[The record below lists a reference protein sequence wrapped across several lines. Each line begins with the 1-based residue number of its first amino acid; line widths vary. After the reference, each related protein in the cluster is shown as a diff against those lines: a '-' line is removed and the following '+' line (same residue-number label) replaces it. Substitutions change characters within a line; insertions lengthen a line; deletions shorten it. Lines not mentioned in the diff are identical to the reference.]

1 MIQMR
6 WSPIYERGIGVSP
19 RLWLGGSIV
28 VIMLVWGFGK
38 VPEKNLAFPA
48 LNEHDGRKT
57 NGLERR
63 QRICE
68 QLLEHGY
75 VDVGETA
82 KQLGADPATIRR
94 DLQKLEAEGAARR
107 VHGGAYPNSER
118 QEVAEIEF
126 SLRMNFHSDAKR
138 RIARRA
144 AALIENGDTLFLDGG
159 TTAFMV
165 AEELVNHKALVVATN
180 SMAAADV
187 LRAARGVTLFVV
199 GGRYLRRT
207 RTLTGPIAEEAVRS
221 LRFRKMILATAGIDY
236 KNQALTQSA
245 LEEVPIKKAAMSR
258 SEQVILVADRS
269 KFGKPSLISMIPL
282 DGVHKI
288 VTDAPP
294 PGEAITVLRAL
305 NVQLITVDSA

>member
-1 MIQMR
+1 MQNR
-6 WSPIYERGIGVSP
+6 
-19 RLWLGGSIV
+19 
-28 VIMLVWGFGK
+28 
-38 VPEKNLAFPA
+38 
-48 LNEHDGRKT
+48 HDGRKT
-57 NGLERR
+57 DGLERR

-68 QLLEHGY
+68 ELLEHGY
-75 VDVGETA
+75 VDVGEIA
-82 KQLGADPATIRR
+82 KQLEADPATIRR

-107 VHGGAYPNSER
+107 VHGGAYPDSER

-126 SLRMNFHSDAKR
+126 SLRMNFHTDAKR
-138 RIARRA
+138 RIASRA
-144 AALIENGDTLFLDGG
+144 AALVKNGDTLFLDGG

-165 AEELVNHKALVVATN
+165 AEELVNHKGLAVATN

-187 LRAARGVTLFVV
+187 LRTARGVTLFVV

-245 LEEVPIKKAAMSR
+245 LDEVPIKRAAIAQ

-282 DGVHKI
+282 TGVHMI

-294 PGEAITVLRAL
+294 PDDALPVLNAL
-305 NVQLITVDSA
+305 NIELITIDSPQS

>member
-1 MIQMR
+1 MA
-6 WSPIYERGIGVSP
+6 WSRSRSVSGKGV
-19 RLWLGGSIV
+19 
-28 VIMLVWGFGK
+28 GFA
-38 VPEKNLAFPA
+38 V
-48 LNEHDGRKT
+48 LNRHDGRKT

-63 QRICE
+63 HYICE
-68 QLLEHGY
+68 QMLERGY
-75 VDVGETA
+75 VDVA
-82 KQLGADPATIRR
+82 QVAAQLGADPATIRR

-107 VHGGAYPNSER
+107 VHGGAYPESER

-126 SLRMNFHSDAKR
+126 SLRMNFHVDAKR
-138 RIARRA
+138 RIASRA
-144 AALIENGDTLFLDGG
+144 AELVKNGDTLFLDGG

-165 AEELVNHKALVVATN
+165 AEELVNHKGLVVATN

-236 KNQALTQSA
+236 KNEALTQSA
-245 LEEVPIKKAAMSR
+245 LEEVPLKRAAMSQ
-258 SEQVILVADRS
+258 SEQVILVADRT

-282 DGVHKI
+282 AGVHKI
-288 VTDAPP
+288 VTDGPAPDDALP
-294 PGEAITVLRAL
+294 VLRNL
-305 NVQLITVDSA
+305 NIELITTDSTHS

>member
-1 MIQMR
+1 
-6 WSPIYERGIGVSP
+6 
-19 RLWLGGSIV
+19 V
-28 VIMLVWGFGK
+28 V
-38 VPEKNLAFPA
+38 
-48 LNEHDGRKT
+48 NEHDGRKT

-75 VDVGETA
+75 VDVGKVA

-107 VHGGAYPNSER
+107 VHGGAYPNSDR

-126 SLRMNFHSDAKR
+126 SLRMNFHAEAKR
-138 RIARRA
+138 RIARGA

-165 AEELVNHKALVVATN
+165 AEELVDHKGLVVATN
-180 SMAAADV
+180 SMAAAEV
-187 LRAARGVTLFVV
+187 LRLAPGVTLFVV

-207 RTLTGPIAEEAVRS
+207 RTLTGPIAEEAVRA

-288 VTDAPP
+288 VTDEPP
-294 PGEAITVLRAL
+294 PGEALAVLRAL
-305 NVQLITVDSA
+305 NIQLITTDSR